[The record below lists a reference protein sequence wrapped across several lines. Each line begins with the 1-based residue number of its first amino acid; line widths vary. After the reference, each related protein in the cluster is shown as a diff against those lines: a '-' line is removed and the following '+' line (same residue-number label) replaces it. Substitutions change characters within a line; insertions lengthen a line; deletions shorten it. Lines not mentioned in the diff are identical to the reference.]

1 MYHPPGRVDSWRS
14 GTTPIAKGR
23 DPCNTISMNKG
34 KEMTSYTSPFTGTT
48 YGIVKSYSERGAW
61 DANGDYAPITVKQY
75 SIYDGDK
82 MVQFAF
88 DEATIANA
96 VRHYEQPCWD
106 GIQGSSFD

>member
-1 MYHPPGRVDSWRS
+1 M
-14 GTTPIAKGR
+14 
-23 DPCNTISMNKG
+23 NTRETMS
-34 KEMTSYTSPFTGTT
+34 TYTSPLTGAT

-61 DANGDYAPITVKQY
+61 DANGEYAPITVKQY

-96 VRHYEQPCWD
+96 VRHYEQPRFD
-106 GIQGSSFD
+106 GMYSSRFD

>member
-1 MYHPPGRVDSWRS
+1 M
-14 GTTPIAKGR
+14 
-23 DPCNTISMNKG
+23 NTRETMSA
-34 KEMTSYTSPFTGTT
+34 YTSPITGTT
-48 YGIVKSYSERGAW
+48 YTVVKSYSERGAW